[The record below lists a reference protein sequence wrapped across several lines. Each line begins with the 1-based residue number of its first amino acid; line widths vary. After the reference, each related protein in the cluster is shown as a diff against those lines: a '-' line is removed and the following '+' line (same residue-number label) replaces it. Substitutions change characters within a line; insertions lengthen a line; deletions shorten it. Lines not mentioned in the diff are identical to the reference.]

1 MVARLLA
8 PSFYIRSYT
17 SNIDVND
24 ALKYVNLL
32 YICTDNKSSAS
43 LCDLGPTFLQ
53 CVDTSGETKDVQFTA
68 AAICSAIEKVGPTS
82 IVQVITDSA
91 ANCKA
96 AWQIIQQKYP
106 RIVCSPCAAH
116 CSDLLLEDWGK
127 LQIASVI
134 SKVSDVVN
142 FIAGHDGSCA
152 LLRKLSPEKGL
163 LKPAETRFSTTVF
176 MAERVLQLKDVLQEM
191 VVSHEYKAWIQK
203 KPYKETS
210 DKISKL
216 LLSEE
221 FWKKCQVY
229 FDVNEPVFQLLR
241 LIDGSAP
248 VIGKI
253 YYRMYEVQK
262 KINNFVGLTAFQR
275 TQLYQY
281 FVSRWAMLH
290 TNLHYTGFLLDPE
303 FLGMA
308 QNTNE
313 EVMSG
318 LSKCFQ
324 KQEIRF

>member
-1 MVARLLA
+1 
-8 PSFYIRSYT
+8 
-17 SNIDVND
+17 
-24 ALKYVNLL
+24 
-32 YICTDNKSSAS
+32 
-43 LCDLGPTFLQ
+43 
-53 CVDTSGETKDVQFTA
+53 
-68 AAICSAIEKVGPTS
+68 
-82 IVQVITDSA
+82 
-91 ANCKA
+91 
-96 AWQIIQQKYP
+96 
-106 RIVCSPCAAH
+106 
-116 CSDLLLEDWGK
+116 
-127 LQIASVI
+127 
-134 SKVSDVVN
+134 
-142 FIAGHDGSCA
+142 
-152 LLRKLSPEKGL
+152 
-163 LKPAETRFSTTVF
+163 
-176 MAERVLQLKDVLQEM
+176 M
-191 VVSHEYKAWIQK
+191 VVSREYKAWIQK

-253 YYRMYEVQK
+253 YYRMYEVQE

-275 TQLYQY
+275 TQLYQH

-290 TNLHYTGFLLDPE
+290 TNLHATGFLLDPE

-318 LSKCFQ
+318 FYKLVEHMFPETASSSNCQ
-324 KQEIRF
+324 SVIPI